1 MLLKA
6 KDPLTK
12 PLMKRADAVHTT
24 KQVHPWTRKNKK
36 METCPNCKSPI
47 SQKWTG
53 CEMCRTPDRQRK
65 ALGPSDATACSRSY
79 DDLMESLDDWIDDA
93 LKNTK
98 PIGLTLCRARVTIK
112 EQRAR
117 IGEVFEAL
125 ECQNKEVYRL
135 REQVK
140 RLRGALN
147 MWRMEGPDSNAC
159 WCDACLAMHGAH
171 PAHSEECNA
180 ARDAIDSSEN
190 DQGHAAARSGPNPT

>member
-1 MLLKA
+1 
-6 KDPLTK
+6 
-12 PLMKRADAVHTT
+12 
-24 KQVHPWTRKNKK
+24 
-36 METCPNCKSPI
+36 
-47 SQKWTG
+47 
-53 CEMCRTPDRQRK
+53 
-65 ALGPSDATACSRSY
+65 
-79 DDLMESLDDWIDDA
+79 MESLDSWIDDA
-93 LKNTK
+93 LKNTN

-117 IGEVFEAL
+117 IGEIFDAL

-147 MWRMEGPDSNAC
+147 MWRMAGPDSNAC

-180 ARDAIDSSEN
+180 ARDAMDSSEN
-190 DQGHAAARSGPNPT
+190 SILCPPKSIDNA